1 MNTEEAIRILESLH
15 DGVDP
20 ETGEILPEGNVLEQ
34 IPVMRALYM
43 AIVAL
48 RQGTFCDNPLEEL
61 WTNIDGGLNK
71 TRPWTDA
78 EDKLLVELYRNGMT
92 IEQLADK
99 LIRKQRGIKDR
110 LSALDVLNPPKEKI
124 KGFERA
130 GEQWLEDE
138 DEQLITLIKHGVP
151 VEIIAKEMR
160 RSDYGIVCRMEKLGF
175 EVTRF
180 EHVKKQLKTEVVS
193 TDIQAR
199 SWNKRD
205 DERLIHFYKT
215 GMSFEQLA
223 QKFYRHPKGIE
234 NRLGILGFLDAPRIK
249 TPGLERAG
257 EPWTD
262 EENELFLN
270 MAKQGVHAAKIARQL
285 RRTETAIQSRIDRLK
300 RRGVLKM

>member
-48 RQGTFCDNPLEEL
+48 RQGTFCDNPLEDL

-110 LSALDVLNPPKEKI
+110 LSALDVLNPPREKI

-138 DEQLITLIKHGVP
+138 DKQLISFIEHGVP

-160 RSDYGIVCRMEKLGF
+160 RSDYGIICRMEKLGYNTTQYDR
-175 EVTRF
+175 ECEQRQNLEADTSIWSRPWNSNDD
-180 EHVKKQLKTEVVS
+180 KKL
-193 TDIQAR
+193 IQYFR
-199 SWNKRD
+199 
-205 DERLIHFYKT
+205 T
-215 GMSFEQLA
+215 GMSFGPLA
-223 QKFYRHPKGIE
+223 QKINRHPKE
-234 NRLGILGFLDAPRIK
+234 VEERLVELGFIKPRYRS
-249 TPGLERAG
+249 PGQERAG
-257 EPWTD
+257 EPWVD
-262 EENELFLN
+262 EENVLLLELVKKETSIAEI
-270 MAKQGVHAAKIARQL
+270 AKQL

>member
-1 MNTEEAIRILESLH
+1 MNTEEAIRILENLH
-15 DGVDP
+15 DGIDP
-20 ETGEILPEGNVLEQ
+20 VTGEVLSEGNVLEQ
-34 IPVMRALYM
+34 APVMRAIYM

-48 RQGTFCDNPLEEL
+48 RQGTFCDNPLEDL

-71 TRPWTDA
+71 TRPWTDD

-99 LIRKQRGIKDR
+99 LIRKTRGIKDR
-110 LSALDVLNPPKEKI
+110 LSALDVLNPPREKI

-138 DEQLITLIKHGVP
+138 DEQLITFVKHGVP

-180 EHVKKQLKTEVVS
+180 EHMKKQLETEKDS

-199 SWNKRD
+199 PWNKCD

-257 EPWTD
+257 EPWTE
-262 EENELFLN
+262 EENNMFMD
-270 MAKQGVHAAKIARQL
+270 MAKKGESAEKIAKAL
-285 RRTETAIQSRIDRLK
+285 RRTESAIQSRINRLVK
-300 RRGVLKM
+300 RRVL

>member
-1 MNTEEAIRILESLH
+1 MNTEEAIRILENLH
-15 DGVDP
+15 DGIDP
-20 ETGEILPEGNVLEQ
+20 VTGEVLAEGNVLEQ
-34 IPVMRALYM
+34 ASVMRAIYM
-43 AIVAL
+43 AIIAL
-48 RQGTFCDNPLEEL
+48 RQGTFCDNPLEDL

-92 IEQLADK
+92 MEQLADK
-99 LIRKQRGIKDR
+99 LIRKPRGIKDR
-110 LSALDVLNPPKEKI
+110 LSALDVLEPPREKI

-138 DEQLITLIKHGVP
+138 DKQLISFIKHGVP

-180 EHVKKQLKTEVVS
+180 EHTENRLETEEDS
-193 TDIQAR
+193 IDIQAR
-199 SWNKRD
+199 PWNKRD

-223 QKFYRHPKGIE
+223 QKFFRHPKGIE
-234 NRLGILGFLDAPRIK
+234 NRLGILGFLNVPRIK

-262 EENELFLN
+262 EENEMFLS
-270 MAKQGVHAAKIARQL
+270 MAKQGISAAEIAKQL
-285 RRTETAIQSRIDRLK
+285 RRTETAIQSRIDRLV
-300 RRGVLKM
+300 RRRML

>member
-1 MNTEEAIRILESLH
+1 MNTEEAIRILENLH
-15 DGVDP
+15 DGIDP
-20 ETGEILPEGNVLEQ
+20 VTGEVLSEGNVLEQ
-34 IPVMRALYM
+34 APVMRAIYM

-48 RQGTFCDNPLEEL
+48 RQGTFCDNPLEDL
-61 WTNIDGGLNK
+61 WINIDGGLNK
-71 TRPWTDA
+71 TRSWTDA

-110 LSALDVLNPPKEKI
+110 LSALDVLNPPREKI

-138 DEQLITLIKHGVP
+138 DEQLITFIKHGVP

-180 EHVKKQLKTEVVS
+180 EHVKKQLETEVDS

-199 SWNKRD
+199 PWNKRD

-234 NRLGILGFLDAPRIK
+234 NRLGNLGFLDAPRIK

-257 EPWTD
+257 EPWTE
-262 EENELFLN
+262 EENNMFMD
-270 MAKQGVHAAKIARQL
+270 MAKKGVSAEKIAKVL
-285 RRTETAIQSRIDRLK
+285 RRTESAIQSRINRLVK
-300 RRGVLKM
+300 RRVL

>member
-1 MNTEEAIRILESLH
+1 MNTEEAIRILENLH
-15 DGVDP
+15 DGIDP
-20 ETGEILPEGNVLEQ
+20 VTGEVLTEGNVLEQ
-34 IPVMRALYM
+34 APVMRAIYI
-43 AIVAL
+43 AIIAL
-48 RQGTFCDNPLEEL
+48 RQGTFCDNPLEDL

-92 IEQLADK
+92 MEQLADK
-99 LIRKQRGIKDR
+99 LIRKPRGIKDR
-110 LSALDVLNPPKEKI
+110 LSALDVLKPPREKV

-130 GEQWLEDE
+130 GEQWLENE
-138 DEQLITLIKHGVP
+138 DEQLIALIKHGVP
-151 VEIIAKEMR
+151 VEIIAKEMH

-180 EHVKKQLKTEVVS
+180 EHMKNQLETDEDS
-193 TDIQAR
+193 IDIQAR
-199 SWNKRD
+199 PWNKRD

-223 QKFYRHPKGIE
+223 QKFFRHPKGIK
-234 NRLGILGFLDAPRIK
+234 NRLGILGFLNAPRIK

-262 EENELFLN
+262 EENEMFLS
-270 MAKQGVHAAKIARQL
+270 MAKQGISAAEIAKQL
-285 RRTETAIQSRIDRLK
+285 RRTETAIQSRIDRLV
-300 RRGVLKM
+300 RRRML

>member
-1 MNTEEAIRILESLH
+1 MNTEEAIRILENLH
-15 DGVDP
+15 DGIDP
-20 ETGEILPEGNVLEQ
+20 VTGEVLAEGNALEQ
-34 IPVMRALYM
+34 APVMRAIYM
-43 AIVAL
+43 AIIAL
-48 RQGTFCDNPLEEL
+48 RQGAFCDNPLEDL

-92 IEQLADK
+92 MEQLADK
-99 LIRKQRGIKDR
+99 LIRKPRGIKDR
-110 LSALDVLNPPKEKI
+110 LSASDVLKPPNEKI

-138 DEQLITLIKHGVP
+138 DKQLISFIKHGVP

-160 RSDYGIVCRMEKLGF
+160 RSDYGIVCRMKKLGF

-180 EHVKKQLKTEVVS
+180 EHMKNQLETDEDS
-193 TDIQAR
+193 IDIQAR
-199 SWNKRD
+199 PWNKRD

-223 QKFYRHPKGIE
+223 QKFFRHPKGIE
-234 NRLGILGFLDAPRIK
+234 NRLGILGFLNAPRIK

-262 EENELFLN
+262 EENEMFLS
-270 MAKQGVHAAKIARQL
+270 MAKQGIPAAKIATQL
-285 RRTETAIQSRIDRLK
+285 RRTETAIQSRIDRLVK
-300 RRGVLKM
+300 RRML

>member
-1 MNTEEAIRILESLH
+1 MNTEEAIRILENLH

-20 ETGEILPEGNVLEQ
+20 VTGEVLPEGNVLEQ
-34 IPVMRALYM
+34 VSVMRALYM

-48 RQGTFCDNPLEEL
+48 RQGAFCDNPLEDL

-71 TRPWTDA
+71 MRPWTDE
-78 EDKLLVELYRNGMT
+78 EDKLLVELYRCGMS

-99 LIRKQRGIKDR
+99 LIRKPRGIKDR
-110 LSALDVLNPPKEKI
+110 LSTLNVLNPPREKL

-138 DEQLITLIKHGVP
+138 DEQLIAFIKHGVP

-160 RSDYGIVCRMEKLGF
+160 RSDYGIICRMEKLGF

-180 EHVKKQLKTEVVS
+180 EHMKKQLETEEVS
-193 TDIQAR
+193 MDIQAR
-199 SWNKRD
+199 PWNKRD

-215 GMSFEQLA
+215 GMDFEQLA
-223 QKFYRHPKGIE
+223 QKFNRHPKGIE
-234 NRLGILGFLDAPRIK
+234 NRLGILGFLNAPRIK

-257 EPWTD
+257 EPWTE
-262 EENELFLN
+262 EENEMFLN
-270 MAKQGVHAAKIARQL
+270 MAKQGIPVAKIAKQL
-285 RRTETAIQSRIDRLK
+285 KRTETAIQSRIDRSTKEKKL
-300 RRGVLKM
+300 

>member
-1 MNTEEAIRILESLH
+1 MNTEEAIRILENLH
-15 DGVDP
+15 DGIDP
-20 ETGEILPEGNVLEQ
+20 VTGEVLAEGNVLEQ
-34 IPVMRALYM
+34 APVMRAIYM
-43 AIVAL
+43 AIIAL
-48 RQGTFCDNPLEEL
+48 RQGTFCDNPLDDL

-92 IEQLADK
+92 MEQLADK
-99 LIRKQRGIKDR
+99 LIRKPRGIKDR
-110 LSALDVLNPPKEKI
+110 LSALDVLKPPKEKI

-138 DEQLITLIKHGVP
+138 DKQLISFIKHGVP

-180 EHVKKQLKTEVVS
+180 EHMKNQLEIDEDS
-193 TDIQAR
+193 IDIQAR
-199 SWNKRD
+199 PWNKRD
-205 DERLIHFYKT
+205 DERLIHFYKA

-223 QKFYRHPKGIE
+223 QKFFRHPKEIE
-234 NRLGILGFLDAPRIK
+234 NRLGILGFLNAPRIK

-262 EENELFLN
+262 EENEMFLS
-270 MAKQGVHAAKIARQL
+270 MAKQGISAAEIAKQL
-285 RRTETAIQSRIDRLK
+285 RRTETAIQSRIDRLV
-300 RRGVLKM
+300 RRRIL